1 MRLVTFA
8 TSSQGY
14 MPYLLES
21 CRKNNAKLEILGW
34 GKEWKTLIERLYTMI
49 EYLSNIDDNE
59 IVCFLDAYDVIMLR
73 PQEELENFFRIFAKS
88 IGVNVVIGCD
98 KHFSMFESMFTTM
111 KYPKCQNKNLN
122 AGTYIGFARN
132 LQNILKEIVAEIS
145 TNKDKNDQKS
155 FISFCKRNTGM
166 LHIDCDSIFFLTIMK
181 PFKPFMDNSMRIE
194 NKQLVYNSHKPF
206 FAHGNGN
213 TNMNDL
219 LVALGY
225 NVDAEFEKYIR
236 DYHIKTRVQRLG
248 SEVHDISKFVLVCF
262 LIIFIVYN
270 IFIIISDN
278 RCKQNR

>member
-1 MRLVTFA
+1 
-8 TSSQGY
+8 
-14 MPYLLES
+14 
-21 CRKNNAKLEILGW
+21 
-34 GKEWKTLIERLYTMI
+34 
-49 EYLSNIDDNE
+49 
-59 IVCFLDAYDVIMLR
+59 
-73 PQEELENFFRIFAKS
+73 
-88 IGVNVVIGCD
+88 
-98 KHFSMFESMFTTM
+98 
-111 KYPKCQNKNLN
+111 
-122 AGTYIGFARN
+122 
-132 LQNILKEIVAEIS
+132 
-145 TNKDKNDQKS
+145 
-155 FISFCKRNTGM
+155 
-166 LHIDCDSIFFLTIMK
+166 
-181 PFKPFMDNSMRIE
+181 MDNSMRIE